1 MKYLFGEKLVF
12 DWKVVT
18 VTILST
24 LLLLVD
30 YYHKLTAYKYLDR
43 VILYFLIPLL
53 VILILFRENPK
64 EYGFSF
70 GDWKLGLTYTA
81 LGILFM
87 TPVIYLLGRGNPF
100 MQTYYQPYLSGLPWT
115 TFLDLIGWEF
125 LFRGWILFVYARKM
139 GHDALWLQA
148 VPFAL
153 AHVGKPE
160 IETLS
165 TIFGGF
171 AFGWVAYRTKSFVW
185 PFLIHWFI
193 ATLIIMVAAGA
204 I

>member
-1 MKYLFGEKLVF
+1 MKYLFGEKLAF
-12 DWKVVT
+12 DWKVTV
-18 VTILST
+18 VTIVSTT
-24 LLLLVD
+24 LLIVD
-30 YYHKLTAYKYLDR
+30 SYYKLTAYKYLDR
-43 VILYFLIPLL
+43 VLLYLVAPLL
-53 VILILFRENPK
+53 LTLILFRENPR

-70 GDWKLGLTYTA
+70 GNWKLGLAYTA

-87 TPVIYLLGRGNPF
+87 APIIYFLGSGNAS
-100 MQTYYQPYLSGLPWT
+100 MHSYYERFLPGQPWT

-125 LFRGWILFVYARKM
+125 FFRGWILSAYVRRF
-139 GHDALWLQA
+139 GSDGLWLHA

-153 AHVGKPE
+153 AHIGKPG

-171 AFGWVAYRTKSFVW
+171 AFGWVAWRAKSFVW

-193 ATLIIMVAAGA
+193 ATFVILVAAGV

>member
-1 MKYLFGEKLVF
+1 MQYLLGEKLKF
-12 DWKVVT
+12 DWKIVT

-24 LLLLVD
+24 LLLMVD
-30 YYHKLTAYKYLDR
+30 HYHKLTDFKYWDR
-43 VILYFLIPLL
+43 VILYLVIPFL

-70 GDWKLGLTYTA
+70 GDWKLGLTYTTV
-81 LGILFM
+81 GILFM
-87 TPVIYLLGRGNPF
+87 APIINYLGKGDVSMQKYYEPF
-100 MQTYYQPYLSGLPWT
+100 LKGLPWT

-125 LFRGWILFVYARKM
+125 LFRGWILFAYSRKF

-171 AFGWVAYRTKSFVW
+171 AFGWVAWRTKSFVW

-193 ATLIIMVAAGA
+193 ATFIIIVASGA
-204 I
+204 L